1 MEPYLIASLMICPDG
16 TILQSKHRH
25 DYVEY
30 TDKEGNYYM
39 LDGGLDYV
47 KYSDGKGRGIL
58 EFIYNIDRIEIIRE
72 HMYWGRNYNSKKEL
86 LPQTEWILLK
96 YISDDHLDALL
107 VYLKDKKFSDV
118 FEKEKQYRDGN
129 I

>member
-1 MEPYLIASLMICPDG
+1 MEPYIVVNKIQCNNCKD
-16 TILQSKHRH
+16 IIQSIHRH
-25 DYVEY
+25 DFKMCSCNSVGIYGGTGYFRRIGENY
-30 TDKEGNYYM
+30 TDM
-39 LDGGLDYV
+39 
-47 KYSDGKGRGIL
+47 SL
-58 EFIYNIDRIEIIRE
+58 ENTDPIEIIRE